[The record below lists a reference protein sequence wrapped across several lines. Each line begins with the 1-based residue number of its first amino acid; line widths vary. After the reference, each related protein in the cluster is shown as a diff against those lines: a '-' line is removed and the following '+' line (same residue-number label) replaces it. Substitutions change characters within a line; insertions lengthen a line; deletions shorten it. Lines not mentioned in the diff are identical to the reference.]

1 MNPTVPDAFITTAY
15 VADAAVAAA
24 EYGAEF
30 RSDVESFLPP
40 EAIDATVIPN
50 RRELPPVP
58 AGRYVAFVDP
68 SGGSGDS
75 FTVAVAHRQD
85 DRGVLDAVREVKPP
99 FSPAAVVE
107 EFAGL
112 LRRYGISRV
121 TGDRY
126 AGEWPPE
133 QFRQHGIAYQPSERT
148 KSEIYQEVLPP
159 VKSGRVEL
167 LDHDRLKTQ
176 LLGLERRTARGG
188 RDSIDHAPGGHD
200 DVANAA
206 AGALVLALHQ
216 HDWLNDAAIWAIN
229 DRLRRPSPGRH
240 LDPDFVGR
248 NRRSG
253 SYVSTR
259 DPDYED
265 EDELRRQGVDVE
277 TYRMY

>member
-1 MNPTVPDAFITTAY
+1 MNPTVPDAFITDAY
-15 VADAAVAAA
+15 AADAAVAAA

-40 EAIDATVIPN
+40 EAIAATVIPN

-58 AGRYVAFVDP
+58 ARRYVAFVDP

-159 VKSGRVEL
+159 VNSGCVEL

-216 HDWLNDAAIWAIN
+216 HDWRNDAAILAIN
-229 DRLRRPSPGRH
+229 DRGLSGFPNPCLLMQCLEFNDKHGLRSH
-240 LDPDFVGR
+240 C
-248 NRRSG
+248 
-253 SYVSTR
+253 
-259 DPDYED
+259 
-265 EDELRRQGVDVE
+265 
-277 TYRMY
+277 